1 MKVEWHQNLLGNLW
15 VIQMMRGSK
24 NRKESVYI
32 QMTKNHNWFWIN
44 QKKSTFAELLE
55 ATIKLNNVFK
65 ILEEDNFKAKMLCPA
80 KLSIICENGF
90 FKTFSNMQGLNIF
103 F

>member
-1 MKVEWHQNLLGNLW
+1 MKVEWHKNLLGNLW

-32 QMTKNHNWFWIN
+32 QMTKNQNWFWIN
-44 QKKSTFAELLE
+44 KKKSTFAELLE
-55 ATIKLNNVFK
+55 ATRKVNNIFK
-65 ILEEDNFKAKMLCPA
+65 ILEEDNLKAKIPCPA
-80 KLSIICENGF
+80 KLSIICKSRL
-90 FKTFSNMQGLNIF
+90 KTFSNMQGPNIF